1 MAFSAQQSIP
11 HPPAAVAAALASEDF
26 HRSVVESF
34 GGSLV
39 SFSVEGS
46 PEGAMTVTAVRS
58 LPADRIP
65 DRVPDMARKLIGS
78 ALQVEQVERWDA
90 PAADG
95 SRAGTTTITVPSAKA
110 TADGSLRLT
119 AAGEGSQFSVD
130 GTLVCRIPLV
140 GSKLAAK
147 AEPMVGK
154 VVNRQARALS
164 SWLER
169 NGGAARG

>member
-95 SRAGTTTITVPSAKA
+95 SRTGTTTITVPL
-110 TADGSLRLT
+110 SL
-119 AAGEGSQFSVD
+119 
-130 GTLVCRIPLV
+130 IHI
-140 GSKLAAK
+140 
-147 AEPMVGK
+147 
-154 VVNRQARALS
+154 
-164 SWLER
+164 
-169 NGGAARG
+169 

>member
-11 HPPAAVAAALASEDF
+11 HPPAAVADALVSEEF

-46 PEGAMTVTAVRS
+46 PEGPMTITSVRS
-58 LPADRIP
+58 APADRL
-65 DRVPDMARKLIGS
+65 PDMARKLVGS
-78 ALQVEQVERWDA
+78 SLQVEQVERWDA
-90 PAADG
+90 PATDG
-95 SRAGTTTITVPSAKA
+95 SRTGTTTITVPAAKA
-110 TADGSLRLT
+110 SAEGTLRL
-119 AAGEGSQFSVD
+119 AATGAGSEYAVE
-130 GTLVCRIPLV
+130 GTLACRIPLV

-154 VVNRQARALS
+154 VVNRQARALTA
-164 SWLER
+164 WIER
-169 NGGAARG
+169 GGQAAQG